1 MGAKL
6 WKKIALAVCIIAIL
20 FNITNKLVKKTNLKD
35 ELQSVLGGEAI
46 SFSEENTITE
56 NGDNASAENTNNAEK

>member
-1 MGAKL
+1 MLAKL
-6 WKKIALAVCIIAIL
+6 WKKVALAVCIIAIL

-46 SFSEENTITE
+46 SFSEETSNTVNEENSENIT
-56 NGDNASAENTNNAEK
+56 SAE

>member
-46 SFSEENTITE
+46 SFSEETSNTVNEE
-56 NGDNASAENTNNAEK
+56 NSENTTSAE

>member
-46 SFSEENTITE
+46 SFSF
-56 NGDNASAENTNNAEK
+56 